1 MVRSIISMLCVAV
14 LLVVGAIFESR
25 FINNQF
31 DDFHDVL
38 EVLYEKIDD
47 KDATQD
53 DVYAVQENWLNKKK
67 NLHAFIP
74 HTEIKEVDLWLAE
87 TVTLVRDKE
96 WTDAISKVE
105 VLIELSEQIPKT
117 FRLAFENIL

>member
-14 LLVVGAIFESR
+14 LLVVGAIFENR
-25 FINNQF
+25 FINTQF
-31 DDFHDVL
+31 DDFHNVL

-47 KDATQD
+47 KEATQD

-87 TVTLVRDKE
+87 TVTLVRDEE

-117 FRLAFENIL
+117 FRLAFENVL